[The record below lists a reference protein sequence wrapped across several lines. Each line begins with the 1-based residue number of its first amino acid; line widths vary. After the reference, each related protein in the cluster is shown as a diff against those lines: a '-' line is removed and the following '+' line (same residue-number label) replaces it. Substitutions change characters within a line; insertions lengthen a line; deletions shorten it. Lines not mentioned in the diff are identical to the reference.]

1 MFSNYLFTY
10 DKAQSMENSSDLL
23 PFFRIRSIIFIM
35 KEDVKYKKL
44 QQLNRLKVD
53 LPDYVKDYFDYCD
66 GTLGRSYNTMIS
78 YAYNIRNFFQFL
90 IDRNSLISEYSDIT
104 IDMLNQI
111 NALDMQKYMSYL
123 RLHMTE
129 YETVHNEAKAR
140 AQKLSCMRAFF
151 QYLVTFKG
159 LSMNVA
165 KLIDRPKAELEKK
178 RPLTSDETVELLNN
192 VKACVGKPESLFY
205 LENTKYRNI
214 AIITTLAYTGIRV
227 SELCNLN
234 IDDINRNT
242 MTIHVTRKGGKEE
255 DVLINDVVRKAID
268 RYIDFERQPYDDAN
282 RALFLSSR
290 HATGD
295 RLSVRSVERMIK
307 AYGDTI
313 GEHVTPHTLRR
324 TFGTKL
330 YNQTGDLY
338 LTATALGH
346 KNIQTTKDFYTTMS
360 EERKQLIRGIKYED
374 TNKSEENKG
383 D

>member
-1 MFSNYLFTY
+1 MLSNYLFTY

>member
-1 MFSNYLFTY
+1 
-10 DKAQSMENSSDLL
+10 
-23 PFFRIRSIIFIM
+23 M

-53 LPDYVKDYFDYCD
+53 LPDYVKDYLDYCD

-242 MTIHVTRKGGKEE
+242 MTIHVT
-255 DVLINDVVRKAID
+255 
-268 RYIDFERQPYDDAN
+268 
-282 RALFLSSR
+282 
-290 HATGD
+290 
-295 RLSVRSVERMIK
+295 
-307 AYGDTI
+307 
-313 GEHVTPHTLRR
+313 
-324 TFGTKL
+324 
-330 YNQTGDLY
+330 
-338 LTATALGH
+338 
-346 KNIQTTKDFYTTMS
+346 
-360 EERKQLIRGIKYED
+360 
-374 TNKSEENKG
+374 
-383 D
+383 

>member
-1 MFSNYLFTY
+1 
-10 DKAQSMENSSDLL
+10 MENSSDLL

-53 LPDYVKDYFDYCD
+53 LPDYVKDYLDYCD

-242 MTIHVTRKGGKEE
+242 MTIHVMRKGGKEE

-360 EERKQLIRGIKYED
+360 EERKQLIRGIKYEE

>member
-1 MFSNYLFTY
+1 
-10 DKAQSMENSSDLL
+10 MENSSDLL

-360 EERKQLIRGIKYED
+360 EERKQLIRCIKYED

>member
-1 MFSNYLFTY
+1 
-10 DKAQSMENSSDLL
+10 MENSSDLL
-23 PFFRIRSIIFIM
+23 PFFRIRFIISNM
-35 KEDVKYKKL
+35 KEDVKYKKQ
-44 QQLNRLKVD
+44 QQLNKLKAD
-53 LPDYVKDYFDYCD
+53 LPDYVKEYISYCE
-66 GTLGRSYNTMIS
+66 GTLNRSYNTMIS
-78 YAYNIRNFFQFL
+78 YIYNIRQFFQFL
-90 IDRNSLISEYSDIT
+90 IDQNPLISGYDDIT

-111 NALDMQKYMSYL
+111 DALDMQDYMSYL
-123 RLHMTE
+123 RLHKS
-129 YETVHNEAKAR
+129 ETKTIQNEAKSR
-140 AQKLSCMRAFF
+140 AQRLSCMRHFF
-151 QYLVTFKG
+151 QYLSIYKG
-159 LSMNVA
+159 LSVNTA
-165 KLIDRPKAELEKK
+165 KLLDRPKANSKK
-178 RPLTSDETVELLNN
+178 KQPLTSEETVELLNN
-192 VKACVGKPESLFY
+192 VKACVGKPESSFY

-234 IDDINRNT
+234 LDDIHRDT
-242 MTIHVTRKGGKEE
+242 MTIHVTRKGGDDDE
-255 DVLINDVVRKAID
+255 VIINDEVRKAID

-290 HATGD
+290 HATGE

-360 EERKQLIRGIKYED
+360 EERKQLIRGINYEE

>member
-1 MFSNYLFTY
+1 MLSNYLFTY
-10 DKAQSMENSSDLL
+10 DKAQSVENSSDLL

-35 KEDVKYKKL
+35 KEDVKYKKQ
-44 QQLNRLKVD
+44 QQLNKLKAD
-53 LPDYVKDYFDYCD
+53 LPDYVKEYISYCE
-66 GTLGRSYNTMIS
+66 GTLNRSYNTMIS
-78 YAYNIRNFFQFL
+78 YTYNIRQFFQFL
-90 IDRNSLISEYSDIT
+90 IDQNPLISGYDDIT

-111 NALDMQKYMSYL
+111 EALDMQDYMSYL
-123 RLHMTE
+123 RLHKS
-129 YETVHNEAKAR
+129 ETKTIQNEAKSR
-140 AQKLSCMRAFF
+140 AQRLSCMRHFF
-151 QYLVTFKG
+151 QYLSIYKG
-159 LSMNVA
+159 LSVNTA
-165 KLIDRPKAELEKK
+165 KLLDRPKAHSKK
-178 RPLTSDETVELLNN
+178 KQPLTSEETVELLNN
-192 VKACVGKPESLFY
+192 VKACVGKPESSFY

-234 IDDINRNT
+234 LDDIHRDT
-242 MTIHVTRKGGKEE
+242 MTIHVTRKGGDDDE
-255 DVLINDVVRKAID
+255 VIINDEVRKAID

-290 HATGD
+290 HATGE

-360 EERKQLIRGIKYED
+360 EERKQLIRGINYEE
-374 TNKSEENKG
+374 TNKSEENKE

>member
-1 MFSNYLFTY
+1 MLSNYLFTY
-10 DKAQSMENSSDLL
+10 DKAQSVENSSDLL

-53 LPDYVKDYFDYCD
+53 LPDYVKDYLDYCD

-360 EERKQLIRGIKYED
+360 EERKQLIRGINYEE